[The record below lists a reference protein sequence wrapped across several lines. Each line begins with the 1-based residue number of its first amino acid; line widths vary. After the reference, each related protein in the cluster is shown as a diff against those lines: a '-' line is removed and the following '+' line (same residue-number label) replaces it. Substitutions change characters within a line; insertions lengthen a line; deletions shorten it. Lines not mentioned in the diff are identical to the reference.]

1 MKKLFF
7 LIAAFMLT
15 VSASAQ
21 VTWNLKLGGGFSS
34 FVFSSDDSE
43 FDMKS
48 RFVGKI
54 GVGMEVP
61 FAPNWSLMPSLEFAM
76 KGTKG
81 KDDYIEDK
89 IDLTYIQVPVVAAY
103 RFNLNDHLNMVV
115 KAGPYFAYALSGNEK
130 VTEGSQEWEY
140 DIFDD
145 YEGSKRF
152 EVGIDA
158 GVDFEIHR
166 FVVGVEYER
175 AFTNIISAGDDA
187 DFDLKNQAFYVTL
200 GYKF

>member
-15 VSASAQ
+15 FSASAQ
-21 VTWNLKLGGGFSS
+21 VTWNLKLGGGMSS
-34 FVFSSDDSE
+34 FVISNSE
-43 FDMKS
+43 MDLQS
-48 RFVGKI
+48 RFVGKV
-54 GVGMEVP
+54 GVGMEMP
-61 FAPNWSLMPSLEFAM
+61 FASNWSLMPSLEFAM

-81 KDDYIEDK
+81 ENENIEDK
-89 IDLTYIQVPVVAAY
+89 IDLSYIQVPVVAAY
-103 RFNLNDHLNMVV
+103 RFNLNDRLNMVV

-130 VTEGSQEWEY
+130 VTEGNQEWEY

-175 AFTNIISAGDDA
+175 GFTNIISAGDDA
-187 DFDLKNQAFYVTL
+187 DFDIKNQAFYVTL

>member
-21 VTWNLKLGGGFSS
+21 VTWNLKLGGGFS
-34 FVFSSDDSE
+34 FINDDSG
-43 FDMKS
+43 FNTKLK
-48 RFVGKI
+48 FVGKI
-54 GVGMEVP
+54 GVGMEMP
-61 FAPNWSLMPSLEFAM
+61 FASNWSLMPSLEFAK
-76 KGTKG
+76 KGAKG
-81 KDDYIEDK
+81 EDGDYEDN
-89 IDLTYIQVPVVAAY
+89 IDFTYIQVPIVAAY
-103 RFNLNDHLNMVV
+103 RFNLNDRLNMVV

-130 VTEGSQEWEY
+130 VTKGSQEWEY
-140 DIFDD
+140 KIFDM
-145 YEGSKRF
+145 EGSKRF
-152 EVGIDA
+152 EVGVDA

-175 AFTNIISAGDDA
+175 GFTNIISDA
-187 DFDLKNQAFYVTL
+187 DYDIKNQAFYVTL